1 MMKKS
6 RKMKLWAGIGF
17 IAFACLLALF
27 LFIDKDNIEIL
38 KVVFSQDLEGEAV
51 HDQLM
56 KFGIRGYITITLLAM
71 LQVVVA
77 VMPAE
82 PIQVLS
88 GVAFGFLPGII
99 LCTIG
104 VVLGN
109 TIIYILYKIYGE
121 KLADYFDKKFHLNVD
136 NENTLTKLTIVVFV
150 LYFLPAIPYGM
161 ICFFAATM
169 GLKYPRYIF
178 VTTLGAI
185 PSVCIGVGLGHVA
198 VVSSW
203 VLSVVVFGVLIA
215 LLALAMWK
223 KEYLMGILNRFLNK
237 KKAAPKEE
245 QTDEE

>member
-1 MMKKS
+1 MKKS
-6 RKMKLWAGIGF
+6 FKMKFWADIGF
-17 IAFACLLALF
+17 VVFALLILLF
-27 LFIDKDNIEIL
+27 LFADKDNIEIL
-38 KVVFSQDLEGEAV
+38 KTVFAKDLEGEAV
-51 HDQLM
+51 HDKLM
-56 KFGIRGYITITLLAM
+56 EFGIRGYIAVVLLSM

-77 VMPAE
+77 FLPAE

-109 TIIYILYKIYGE
+109 TIIYLLYKMYGE
-121 KLADYFDKKFHLNVD
+121 KLGAYFDKKLNLD
-136 NENTLTKLTIVVFV
+136 MGSESTLAKLTIAIFI

-169 GLKYPRYIF
+169 GIKYPRYII

-198 VVSSW
+198 VVTSW
-203 VLSVVVFGVLIA
+203 VLSVAVFGALVVILGLVVLKKDYF
-215 LLALAMWK
+215 LAKLN
-223 KEYLMGILNRFLNK
+223 GFLNRG
-237 KKAAPKEE
+237 KKASHQDAPKEE
-245 QTDEE
+245 